1 MSSIMKMKINSR
13 LANNAYVVHKTN
25 TLLRSG
31 KKYITL
37 VSKSGE
43 LTPAG
48 RYYQQQTGT
57 PLDPAG
63 YNLTQTP
70 VREGNT
76 EFVTLRSG
84 RKVKTRIWNASS
96 GEYKFTKAG
105 NEFLQTTSSELCGE
119 HTCED

>member
-1 MSSIMKMKINSR
+1 MKINSL
-13 LANNAYVVHKTN
+13 LANNASVVHKAN

-31 KKYITL
+31 NKYITL

-57 PLDPAG
+57 PLEPAG

-84 RKVKTRIWNASS
+84 RKVKKRAYGMPFLVNISLPRKAMS
-96 GEYKFTKAG
+96 FTNNFVG
-105 NEFLQTTSSELCGE
+105 TMW
-119 HTCED
+119 

>member
-1 MSSIMKMKINSR
+1 M
-13 LANNAYVVHKTN
+13 HKAN

-31 KKYITL
+31 NKYITL

-57 PLDPAG
+57 PLEPAG

-76 EFVTLRSG
+76 EFVT
-84 RKVKTRIWNASS
+84 
-96 GEYKFTKAG
+96 
-105 NEFLQTTSSELCGE
+105 
-119 HTCED
+119 